1 MAGLSKY
8 QDAVDFHDKVLEVDP
23 ENVYA
28 IRLRE
33 DCEKHIKK
41 VEKLNDEIA
50 PKVE

>member
-1 MAGLSKY
+1 MSKY
-8 QDAVDFHDKVLEVDP
+8 QDAVDFCDKVLEVDP

-28 IRLRE
+28 TRLRE

-50 PKVE
+50 KKVGI